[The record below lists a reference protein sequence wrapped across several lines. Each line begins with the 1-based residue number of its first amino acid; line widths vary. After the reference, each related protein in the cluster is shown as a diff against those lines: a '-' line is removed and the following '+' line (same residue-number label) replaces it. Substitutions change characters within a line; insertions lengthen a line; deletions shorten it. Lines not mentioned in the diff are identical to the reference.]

1 MNNKNDETIV
11 SSENKTVEVSTKP
24 VGKTKKEPK
33 QKKKLSE
40 KEKTKRLIIALAIVI
55 IILLLFLGFGSVI
68 LKQKSDCCN
77 NSLENKKLNIDE
89 NQGAFQ
95 TDEEKN
101 RYVRQITLPGW
112 GSFNIPA
119 NELTISQGFE
129 FHNPAKNSWFEDT
142 VFIGDKELETFIV
155 EENEIEL
162 EHLLRL
168 SGNKNIIKSI
178 VSYEKEYFDIYE
190 NAENKY
196 VMKGLNGF
204 EGEKEIVVETAD
216 GNEVTLTVKSKH
228 DFYYMTFAL
237 YLGDPSDDK
246 EDELLYQSN
255 LVEPNKYIQR
265 MDLSHALSSGSYDAF
280 VVCQPYKS
288 DAATPTNNGI
298 VKLVLKAY

>member
-11 SSENKTVEVSTKP
+11 SSEEGTIEVPSEPVKKSKKQPKP
-24 VGKTKKEPK
+24 
-33 QKKKLSE
+33 KKKLSE
-40 KEKTKRLIIALAIVI
+40 REKTKRLIIALTSVIVV
-55 IILLLFLGFGSVI
+55 LLLVLCFGGML

-77 NSLENKKLNIDE
+77 NSLENKQLTIDE
-89 NQGAFQ
+89 NQGSFQ
-95 TDEEKN
+95 TDEEKH

-119 NELTISQGFE
+119 NQLTVSQGFE

-142 VFIGDKELETFIV
+142 VFIEDKELETFIV

-162 EHLLRL
+162 DHLLRL
-168 SGNKNIIKSI
+168 SGNKNIAKSI
-178 VSYEKEYFDIYE
+178 VSYDEEYFDIYE

-216 GNEVTLTVKSKH
+216 GNTVTLRVTSNH
-228 DFYYMTFAL
+228 NFYYMTFAL

-265 MDLSHALSSGSYDAF
+265 MELSRPLSSGSYDAF

-288 DAATPTNNGI
+288 DAATPTNNGV
-298 VKLVLKAY
+298 VKLVLKAS